1 MFCLRKTVLL
11 TALTLLYCL
20 AGAQSAS
27 KPQKP
32 NLSIGG
38 HYLYGSF
45 LTNQPKAAYLRD
57 SYSYFGEL
65 NLEVQTDGSKPWQVA
80 NGLPQWGVGLHYGNL
95 GSKQHMGDLV
105 ALFSYMNTPLFK
117 YRAVQSKFRIGAGVG
132 WIEKPWDAETN
143 HKGVLLGSHLNA
155 YLHLLWQNEFR
166 ITPRLFASVGLGFSH
181 LSNGGSTLPN
191 LGVNTP
197 MVQGGLRY
205 SFHEPRIEPTNL
217 KDSFSRR
224 PFYRV
229 FVGGASKQYPWV
241 DGKRY
246 LITIINAEAVKRT
259 SYKHQWAAGVMVTH
273 NPSLEFDPSGLLSIK
288 KEGYRVQAGVY
299 GTYERLFGKMAIPV
313 QVGAYVYNRDRFP
326 VVYQQIGLRYQATPR
341 LAASAL
347 LKTHLGK
354 ADFINVGIGYT
365 FKKTR

>member
-1 MFCLRKTVLL
+1 
-11 TALTLLYCL
+11 
-20 AGAQSAS
+20 
-27 KPQKP
+27 
-32 NLSIGG
+32 
-38 HYLYGSF
+38 
-45 LTNQPKAAYLRD
+45 
-57 SYSYFGEL
+57 
-65 NLEVQTDGSKPWQVA
+65 
-80 NGLPQWGVGLHYGNL
+80 
-95 GSKQHMGDLV
+95 
-105 ALFSYMNTPLFK
+105 
-117 YRAVQSKFRIGAGVG
+117 
-132 WIEKPWDAETN
+132 
-143 HKGVLLGSHLNA
+143 
-155 YLHLLWQNEFR
+155 
-166 ITPRLFASVGLGFSH
+166 
-181 LSNGGSTLPN
+181 
-191 LGVNTP
+191 
-197 MVQGGLRY
+197 
-205 SFHEPRIEPTNL
+205 
-217 KDSFSRR
+217 
-224 PFYRV
+224 V